1 MDDASVYMCFPCYQ
15 EFDSLEAVLAH
26 QLTCNPEA
34 AETGM
39 SGLQDENLAK
49 EPASCTLVNPCGPEG
64 QDQPRDSSD
73 PQEQNPVPKTECV
86 LGSDVQIRYQC
97 GDCGCLFDSLLL
109 WQQHRKLDECQGA
122 AVAPGQL
129 TEGWHGVGEP
139 GADEPGE
146 EAQVEAAVESYTELR
161 DGETAVS
168 RDHSYLQVGEPGN
181 LGPMDLEEQEE
192 VEQVEAQT
200 GPDVSWSVLE
210 MKLTD
215 AQNAQDGGET
225 SNSNSKKRGSRRGKA
240 SAIAV
245 ANQSLLCVDCG
256 CGFRLVPELVAHRK
270 THHGLEGALHRC
282 SVCGESF
289 LNTTLFLYHRRQHRK
304 REHEEESQ
312 EGTGLEL
319 GQEVP
324 ELGQE
329 GAGVGLGQGVAEQ
342 GQGVVG
348 VELGQEVSE
357 QGQEGAGV
365 GLGQGVAEQG
375 QAGVGVELGQEVSEQ
390 GQEGAGVGLGQGVA
404 EQGQGGVGVE
414 LGQEVSE
421 QGQEGA
427 GEVLRQEGAE
437 QEAGQGQVEAG
448 QGQVEAGQGQVEAGQ
463 GQVEAGQ
470 GQEIIGEGQEWT
482 EQEAGQEQVETEQG
496 HEGAGQWSIN
506 APGSADSLPER
517 GDGCQDATLEA
528 AEARKV
534 SEPSAT
540 LTAKADME
548 HLGPDASGPATTVS
562 PSFLCV
568 TCGLAVSTE
577 PELVQH
583 RKTQH
588 ALGEVLHRCPECGEG
603 FTNTT
608 LFLYHR
614 RQHRGITKGPAGAPG
629 TGTHQN
635 PSRGASVVLFDGV
648 RLQKR
653 RREDGAEEA
662 DRTSDV
668 TGSSSQ
674 PPRAEPPSEPSPGGL
689 ATPAELYRDWSR
701 TPLPHACPY
710 CELTFTRR
718 CLLRAHV
725 FSHTGKKL
733 FSCEV
738 CGKAF
743 SCPSNLMRHSRTHLG
758 TRPHCCQ
765 VCGKSFS
772 HSSTLKRHQAAHG
785 QLDGSTQRP
794 HACPDCAASFQT
806 RSQLQRHRLQ
816 HAGNQFNCSTCGQS
830 FKRKKHLDLHSLT
843 HQEKEPKTCP
853 HCSAQFLSQAVLN
866 VHLRRCSGED
876 DRARGRGR
884 GQGRGR
890 SVGQMECDMCGHCCV
905 TQEGLDLHRLSH
917 TGQTP
922 LRCPLSPCRRRF
934 ATSAA
939 LEEHVLAHC
948 RRLAFKS
955 PDATPRPFR
964 CEHCGKG
971 FAYAST
977 FRLHMRTHTGERPYE
992 CSQCRKRFRQ
1002 LPHLQDHERI
1012 HSGERPFVCWLCGK
1026 SFSVAAR
1033 LTEHARTHSGEKP
1046 YTCTLC
1052 PRTFRSRSNLDKHS
1066 KVHGDAAAAKGTAG
1080 QGEGE
1085 AAVRT
1090 IVLLQTS
1097 TPVTS
1102 AQSQPQAEVSFPGTT
1117 SSVVLLHPSVSVVDG
1132 QDIQHAIEFIIE

>member
-1 MDDASVYMCFPCYQ
+1 MLISRAGSDGSLPRRRKGGTHLVCLLLGRHNTTEEEWMDDASVYMCFPCYQ

-34 AETGM
+34 VETGM

-49 EPASCTLVNPCGPEG
+49 EPASCILLNPCGPEG

-73 PQEQNPVPKTECV
+73 PQEQNPVPETECV

-122 AVAPGQL
+122 AVAPGQD

-139 GADEPGE
+139 GAAEPGE
-146 EAQVEAAVESYTELR
+146 EARVEAAVESYAELR

-168 RDHSYLQVGEPGN
+168 RDHSYLQVGKPGN
-181 LGPMDLEEQEE
+181 LGPMNLEEQEE
-192 VEQVEAQT
+192 VGRVEAQT
-200 GPDVSWSVLE
+200 GPDVSWSVSE

-215 AQNAQDGGET
+215 VQNSQDGGET

-240 SAIAV
+240 SAITV

-304 REHEEESQ
+304 REHEEEGQESAGVELVKEVPEQEQ
-312 EGTGLEL
+312 EGTEVGL
-319 GQEVP
+319 GQEAP
-324 ELGQE
+324 EQGQE
-329 GAGVGLGQGVAEQ
+329 GTGVGLGQEVHEQEQEGTGV
-342 GQGVVG
+342 G
-348 VELGQEVSE
+348 LGQEAPE
-357 QGQEGAGV
+357 QGQEGTGV
-365 GLGQGVAEQG
+365 GLGQEVHEQEQEG
-375 QAGVGVELGQEVSEQ
+375 IGVGLGQEAPEQ
-390 GQEGAGVGLGQGVA
+390 GQEGTGVGLGQ
-404 EQGQGGVGVE
+404 
-414 LGQEVSE
+414 EV
-421 QGQEGA
+421 
-427 GEVLRQEGAE
+427 AE
-437 QEAGQGQVEAG
+437 QEAGQGQVETEQVQVVAGLGQDITG
-448 QGQVEAGQGQVEAGQ
+448 QGQM
-463 GQVEAGQ
+463 
-470 GQEIIGEGQEWT
+470 
-482 EQEAGQEQVETEQG
+482 ETEQG
-496 HEGAGQWSIN
+496 QEGAGQWSIN
-506 APGSADSLPER
+506 ATGCSGSADSLPER
-517 GDGCQDATLEA
+517 GDGCQEA
-528 AEARKV
+528 MQEAEEARKV
-534 SEPSAT
+534 PEPSAS
-540 LTAKADME
+540 LTAKADIE
-548 HLGPDASGPATTVS
+548 QLGPDVSGPATTMS
-562 PSFLCV
+562 PSFLCI

-577 PELVQH
+577 SELVQH

-588 ALGEVLHRCPECGEG
+588 ALGEVLHRCPECDEG

-614 RQHRGITKGPAGAPG
+614 RQHRGITKDAAGAPG
-629 TGTHQN
+629 TDVHQN
-635 PSRGASVVLFDGV
+635 PSKGASVVLFDGV

-662 DRTSDV
+662 DRTGDA
-668 TGSSSQ
+668 TGSSSL
-674 PPRAEPPSEPSPGGL
+674 PPRAEPPSEPSAGGL

-785 QLDGSTQRP
+785 QPDGSTQRP
-794 HACPDCAASFQT
+794 HACPDCPSSFQT

-816 HAGNQFNCSTCGQS
+816 HAGNQFTCSTCGQS
-830 FKRKKHLDLHSLT
+830 FRRKKHLDLHSLT

-948 RRLAFKS
+948 RRLAFKGS
-955 PDATPRPFR
+955 DATPRPFR

-992 CSQCRKRFRQ
+992 CSQCGKRFRQ

-1046 YTCTLC
+1046 YTCSRC

-1066 KVHGDAAAAKGTAG
+1066 KVHGDAPATKGTAG

-1102 AQSQPQAEVSFPGTT
+1102 AQNQPQAEVSFPGTT